1 MILLPNLYIYIIDV
15 CNVITIVTSIFY
27 SSEILKENKNF
38 ILGKETKSLCN
49 NILKYSRIS
58 LFGFIFDLF
67 SWHGSYII
75 VTEIERKKVATSPQ
89 NDYTFIPSYLWSR
102 KKKFP
107 YNWA

>member
-67 SWHGSYII
+67 S
-75 VTEIERKKVATSPQ
+75 
-89 NDYTFIPSYLWSR
+89 
-102 KKKFP
+102 
-107 YNWA
+107 